1 MKFPNKNPDSVKSNK
16 LFAGIEPE
24 QLSISVHQKDFMEVN
39 EGDIIFQS
47 GDKSDNLHLL
57 VEGEVKIKVTNAP
70 NFHIVYRKEKN
81 EFFGERE
88 IFEKV
93 NRHSSAVANIN
104 SLLYLISQDNLKT
117 LIKKYPQIKINL
129 SESMQPG
136 SEDEAAGSSSTL
148 SRIEAFALGE
158 YPSKKVVVPP
168 EEEELPKAEPA
179 GETSPPAEPLPE
191 TTPEKDISTDEEI
204 ESELPVEGVKAAEEL
219 VDNLDWNFEET
230 TESVAVEDTLQE
242 AEPQQIESEEEAAP
256 TEEEKT
262 AETISSE
269 EILVDSEPVFQME
282 ENLSIDKDTQFHENQ
297 IQEEETKTGSTAL
310 QSDIYVQI
318 MGDLLGSI
326 ASSNTMDELE
336 INALDSAIKLSNADA
351 GFLYTVNMSGRFLA
365 RILPADSP
373 PAKINIDSFAAG
385 YAAYNCEFLFIENVN
400 EDTRYN
406 SELDGSN
413 IENIKQCVCIP
424 VRRNAIETI
433 FVIELLKKSAFKD
446 EELKKLVLL
455 QKTLEGAAKRLEK
468 SDETAFNEKI
478 NSLGDFA
485 NFLIKDVRTPLL
497 SIKYYAEHI
506 KRKDID
512 AEIKQ
517 IVEMLI
523 AQSNSV
529 IDLLQATFDYTINK
543 LTLHARSQSF
553 NSMVNELLGILAE
566 YVESRNAKLYKKL
579 ASDVKVNV
587 DKRVFYQACY
597 QIAKNA
603 CDAMPGGGNIYVQS
617 KLKEDS
623 VLLEFRDE
631 GKGIPKEIID
641 DIFNPFFTFG
651 KENAAGLG
659 LAISKK
665 IIEEHK
671 GDLTVESVEGNGTVF
686 RISLPVIK

>member
-1 MKFPNKNPDSVKSNK
+1 MKFPNKNPDTVKNNS

-24 QLSISVHQKDFMEVN
+24 QLSISVHQNDFMEVN

-47 GDKSDNLHLL
+47 GDKSDYLYLL

-70 NFHIVYRKEKN
+70 NFHVVYRKDKN

-93 NRHSSAVANIN
+93 NRHSSAVANIS
-104 SLLYLISQDNLKT
+104 SLLYHISQNNLKT
-117 LIKKYPQIKINL
+117 LIQKYPQIKINL

-136 SEDEAAGSSSTL
+136 AEDETAGSSSIL
-148 SRIEAFALGE
+148 SRIESFALGD
-158 YPSKKVVVPP
+158 YPSKKVIVPP
-168 EEEELPKAEPA
+168 EKEEVIQANNAEEVPPHVEQPPETIPEEPLSA
-179 GETSPPAEPLPE
+179 GEEMENVPP
-191 TTPEKDISTDEEI
+191 I
-204 ESELPVEGVKAAEEL
+204 EGVKAAEEL
-219 VDNLDWNFEET
+219 VENLDWDFET
-230 TESVAVEDTLQE
+230 AGESLTADDTPQE
-242 AEPQQIESEEEAAP
+242 IKTLPIESEEESAP
-256 TEEEKT
+256 IELEET
-262 AETISSE
+262 AESISPE
-269 EILVDSEPVFQME
+269 EIFQDSHQAVQAE
-282 ENLSIDKDTQFHENQ
+282 EYPFKDEDIPKDENPIQ
-297 IQEEETKTGSTAL
+297 QEEIKLGSASL
-310 QSDIYVQI
+310 QSDIYLQI

-326 ASSNTMDELE
+326 ASSTTMDELQ
-336 INALDSAIKLSNADA
+336 INALDAAIKLSNADA
-351 GFLYTVNMSGRFLA
+351 GFLYTVDMSGGYLA
-365 RILPADSP
+365 RILPADSTP
-373 PAKINIDSFAAG
+373 SKIRIDSFAAG

-400 EDTRYN
+400 EDAKYN
-406 SELDGSN
+406 SKLDSSN
-413 IENIKQCVCIP
+413 IENIKQSVCIP
-424 VRRNAIETI
+424 IRRNAIETI
-433 FVIELLKKSAFKD
+433 FVIELLKKSAFKE

-455 QKTLEGAAKRLEK
+455 QKTAEGAAKRLEK
-468 SDETAFNEKI
+468 SDETAFREKMK
-478 NSLGDFA
+478 SLGEFA

-529 IDLLQATFDYTINK
+529 IDLLQATFDYTIYK

-553 NSMVNELLGILAE
+553 NNMVNELLGVLAE

-579 ASDVKVNV
+579 TSDVKVNV

-597 QIAKNA
+597 QIAKKA

-617 KLKEDS
+617 KLES
-623 VLLEFRDE
+623 GAVLLELRDE

-651 KENAAGLG
+651 KENATGLG

-665 IIEEHK
+665 IIEEH
-671 GDLTVESVEGNGTVF
+671 GGSLTAESVEGNGTVF
-686 RISLPVIK
+686 MISLPVVD